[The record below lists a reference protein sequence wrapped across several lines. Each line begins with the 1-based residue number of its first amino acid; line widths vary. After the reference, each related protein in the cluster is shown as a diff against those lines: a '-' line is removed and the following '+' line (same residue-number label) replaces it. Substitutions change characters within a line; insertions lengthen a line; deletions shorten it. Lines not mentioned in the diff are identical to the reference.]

1 MSFDF
6 GKVLEQVGDDLL
18 GDAGQSLG
26 LERETAIKA
35 GHALAAN
42 WSKGKDEAIKAAAAE
57 SGVAEEV
64 VAKLLQT
71 VIDKAREK
79 GVEAVKAAF
88 TEGPVADAVEQAKEQ
103 AMEALGGKT
112 GFLGKLFGKK

>member
-18 GDAGQSLG
+18 GDAGQSIG
-26 LERETAIKA
+26 LERETAVKA

-42 WSKGKDEAIKAAAAE
+42 WTKGKDEAIKAAAAD
-57 SGVAEEV
+57 SGIAEEV
-64 VAKLLQT
+64 VAKLLES
-71 VIDKAREK
+71 VIDKAKEK
-79 GVEAVKAAF
+79 GVEAIKAAYADS
-88 TEGPVADAVEQAKEQ
+88 PVAGAVEQAREQ
-103 AMEALGGKT
+103 AMAALGGKT